1 MNIYIYI
8 YIYIYIFIQ
17 DRNYTLTYSNCMG
30 VKLLPE
36 KLNPGSY
43 PPHST
48 STYTYGVTIA
58 SRVYEYINMFELDLF
73 NIRV

>member
-1 MNIYIYI
+1 MY
-8 YIYIYIFIQ
+8 
-17 DRNYTLTYSNCMG
+17 
-30 VKLLPE
+30 VKLPPE

-43 PPHST
+43 PPHPT